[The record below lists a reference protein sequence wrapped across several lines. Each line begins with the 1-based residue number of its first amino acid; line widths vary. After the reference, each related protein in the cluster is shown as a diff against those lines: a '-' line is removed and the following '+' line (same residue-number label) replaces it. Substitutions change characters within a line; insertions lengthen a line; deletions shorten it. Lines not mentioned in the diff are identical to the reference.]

1 MDNSRY
7 EIFVGKVLDG
17 RYKILE
23 LVGVGGMAFVLKAE
37 DMVMNRI
44 VAIKILNEEFNGDE
58 QAEQRFINESKAVA
72 MLSHKNIVNIYDVA
86 IYPDMKYIVMEYL
99 DGITLK
105 EYLNYKGRLQWKEA
119 CYYICQILLAL
130 EHAHSK
136 GVIHRD
142 IKPQNIIL
150 LKNGEI
156 KVTDFGIAKLPTGA
170 PLTMTDKAIGTV
182 YYISPEQ
189 AGGKTTDFYSD
200 LYSVGVMLYECVTG
214 SLPFVATSPITVAM
228 MQINDAP
235 RDPSEI
241 EQKLPKGLVQIIL
254 KAMEKAP
261 EDRFRSAHGMLRAME
276 QIVGD
281 PEMIF
286 DFAAIVEP
294 EPEIEETAT
303 SSLTIEKPSEIV
315 YVPETVID
323 ETEETKQSSETP
335 TPIPI
340 RRRPPRRRRR
350 RRKEKGGGL
359 LSVIAGVT
367 FAFVVVALVSGGI
380 LAYKVIK
387 HIGSQPKDDY
397 LEITVPELIGEVFDE
412 EFEKELLEQKIRVLK
427 ITYTYNA
434 EFADGEIISQS
445 PLPDAIR
452 KISREGEY
460 VDVTLSVSLGK
471 GSVVLPDL
479 KYYDKREAESFLKK
493 YNINVQKLYT
503 QHDTILD
510 GYVVS
515 TSPEAGQVVNAGD
528 IVYVY
533 ISQGQE
539 VEMVKVPLLMGL
551 TLEKAE
557 IELDKVKLSL
567 GEVKYEVTNELLDD
581 GKIIFQAVS
590 EGQKVAAYSTEIN
603 VTVAKYEEPVVSE
616 PEISDES
623 IADESVG
630 DESLGDESVGDESVG
645 DVPSV
650 DESTDTP
657 PADEST
663 DIPPAEEST
672 DTPPADE
679 STDAP
684 PAEESTDTPP
694 AEESTDTPPA
704 EESTDTPPAEES
716 TETPPAEESEEVPNP
731 WG

>member
-44 VAIKILNEEFNGDE
+44 VAIKILNEEYNGDE

-130 EHAHSK
+130 EHAHGK

-241 EQKLPKGLVQIIL
+241 EPELPKGLVQIIL

-276 QIVGD
+276 QVAGD

-286 DFAAIVEP
+286 DFAAVVEP

-323 ETEETKQSSETP
+323 ETEETKKTSETP
-335 TPIPI
+335 TPVPL
-340 RRRPPRRRRR
+340 RRRPPRRRSRK
-350 RRKEKGGGL
+350 RKEKKAGL
-359 LSVIAGVT
+359 LSIIAGVT
-367 FAFVVVALVSGGI
+367 FAFILVALVSGGV

-387 HIGSQPKDDY
+387 HIGNQPKDDFI
-397 LEITVPELIGEVFDE
+397 EITVPQLVGEVFDE
-412 EFEKELLEQKIRVLK
+412 NFEAELLEQKIRILK

-515 TSPEAGQVVNAGD
+515 TSPEAGEVVNAGD

-539 VEMVKVPLLMGL
+539 VEMVKVPSLMGL
-551 TLEKAE
+551 TLEMADL
-557 IELDKVKLSL
+557 ELDKVKLSL
-567 GEVKYEVTNELLDD
+567 GEIRYETTNEILDD
-581 GKIIFQAVS
+581 GKIIFQAIS

-616 PEISDES
+616 PDISDES
-623 IADESVG
+623 IG
-630 DESLGDESVGDESVG
+630 DESIGDESIGDESIG
-645 DVPSV
+645 
-650 DESTDTP
+650 DESIGDESIGDESIGDESIGDESIGDESIGGENSDVSTETP
-657 PADEST
+657 PSDTSVEAPSD
-663 DIPPAEEST
+663 EEST
-672 DTPPADE
+672 ETPLP
-679 STDAP
+679 
-684 PAEESTDTPP
+684 
-694 AEESTDTPPA
+694 
-704 EESTDTPPAEES
+704 EES

>member
-44 VAIKILNEEFNGDE
+44 VAIKILNEEYNGDE

-86 IYPDMKYIVMEYL
+86 IYPDMKYIVMEFL

-105 EYLNYKGRLQWKEA
+105 EYLNYKGRLKWKEA
-119 CYYICQILLAL
+119 SYYICQILLAL

-189 AGGKTTDFYSD
+189 AGGKTTDYYSD
-200 LYSVGVMLYECVTG
+200 IYSVGVMLYECVTG

-241 EQKLPKGLVQIIL
+241 EPELPKGLVQIIL

-261 EDRFRSAHGMLRAME
+261 ENRFRSAHGMLRAVE
-276 QIVGD
+276 QIAQSPDMVFAFDETTEPEQESEAQVGD
-281 PEMIF
+281 SDI
-286 DFAAIVEP
+286 A
-294 EPEIEETAT
+294 
-303 SSLTIEKPSEIV
+303 IEKPSEIT
-315 YVPETVID
+315 YVSENIID
-323 ETEETKQSSETP
+323 ETASKKKPSDELVP
-335 TPIPI
+335 PPR
-340 RRRPPRRRRR
+340 RRRPPRRRK
-350 RRKEKGGGL
+350 RKEEKSGL
-359 LSVIAGVT
+359 LSIIAGVT
-367 FAFVVVALVSGGI
+367 FAFILVALVSGGI
-380 LAYKVIK
+380 LAYRVIN
-387 HIGSQPKDDY
+387 HLNAQPKNEY
-397 LEITVPELIGEVFDE
+397 IEITVPTLVGEIFDE
-412 EFEKELLEQKIRVLK
+412 TFEQELLEQKIRVLK
-427 ITYTYNA
+427 ITYSYNA
-434 EFADGEIISQS
+434 EYGAGEIISQS

-493 YNINVQKLYT
+493 YNIEVQKLYT

-515 TSPEAGQVVNAGD
+515 TSPEAGEVVNAGD
-528 IVYVY
+528 VVYLY

-539 VEMVKVPLLMGL
+539 VEMVKVPKIMGL
-551 TLEKAE
+551 TLEKAQ
-557 IELDKVKLSL
+557 IELDKVNLSL
-567 GEVKYEVTNELLDD
+567 GEVKYETTNEILDD

-603 VTVAKYEEPVVSE
+603 VTVARYEPPAISE
-616 PEISDES
+616 PESSDES
-623 IADESVG
+623 IGDIPDESIDVVP
-630 DESLGDESVGDESVG
+630 DESTDEGSTDVPPSDEST

-650 DESTDTP
+650 DESTDAP
-657 PADEST
+657 S
-663 DIPPAEEST
+663 
-672 DTPPADE
+672 ADE

-684 PAEESTDTPP
+684 PADESASVPP
-694 AEESTDTPPA
+694 VD
-704 EESTDTPPAEES
+704 
-716 TETPPAEESEEVPNP
+716 ESEEVPNP

>member
-44 VAIKILNEEFNGDE
+44 VAIKILNEEYNGDE

-86 IYPDMKYIVMEYL
+86 IYPDMKYIVMEFL

-105 EYLNYKGRLQWKEA
+105 EYLNYKGRLKWKEA
-119 CYYICQILLAL
+119 SYYICQILLAL

-189 AGGKTTDFYSD
+189 AGGKTTDYYSD
-200 LYSVGVMLYECVTG
+200 IYSVGVMLYECVTG

-241 EQKLPKGLVQIIL
+241 EPELPKGLVQIIL

-261 EDRFRSAHGMLRAME
+261 ENRFRSAHGMLRAVE
-276 QIVGD
+276 QIAQSPDMVFAFDETTEPEQESEAQVGD
-281 PEMIF
+281 SDI
-286 DFAAIVEP
+286 A
-294 EPEIEETAT
+294 
-303 SSLTIEKPSEIV
+303 IEKPSEIT
-315 YVPETVID
+315 YVSENIID
-323 ETEETKQSSETP
+323 ETASKKKPSDELVP
-335 TPIPI
+335 PPR
-340 RRRPPRRRRR
+340 RRRPPRRRK
-350 RRKEKGGGL
+350 RKEEKSGL
-359 LSVIAGVT
+359 LSIIAGVT
-367 FAFVVVALVSGGI
+367 FAFILVALVSGGI
-380 LAYKVIK
+380 LAYRVIN
-387 HIGSQPKDDY
+387 HLNAQPKNEY
-397 LEITVPELIGEVFDE
+397 IEITVPKLVGEIFDE
-412 EFEKELLEQKIRVLK
+412 TFEQELLEQKIRVLK
-427 ITYTYNA
+427 ITYSYNA
-434 EFADGEIISQS
+434 EYGAGEIISQS

-493 YNINVQKLYT
+493 YNIEVQKLYT

-515 TSPEAGQVVNAGD
+515 TSPEAGEVVNAGD
-528 IVYVY
+528 VVYLY

-539 VEMVKVPLLMGL
+539 VEMVKVPKIMGL
-551 TLEKAE
+551 TLEKAQ
-557 IELDKVKLSL
+557 IELDKVNLSL
-567 GEVKYEVTNELLDD
+567 GEVKYETTNEILDD

-603 VTVAKYEEPVVSE
+603 VTVARYEPPAISE
-616 PEISDES
+616 PESSDES
-623 IADESVG
+623 IGDIPDESI
-630 DESLGDESVGDESVG
+630 
-645 DVPSV
+645 DVTP
-650 DESTDTP
+650 DESTDEGSTDVP
-657 PADEST
+657 PSDESTDVPSADEST
-663 DIPPAEEST
+663 DAPS
-672 DTPPADE
+672 ADE

-684 PAEESTDTPP
+684 PADESASVPP
-694 AEESTDTPPA
+694 VD
-704 EESTDTPPAEES
+704 
-716 TETPPAEESEEVPNP
+716 ESEEVPNP

>member
-44 VAIKILNEEFNGDE
+44 VAIKILNEEYNGDE

-86 IYPDMKYIVMEYL
+86 IYPDMKYIVMEFL

-105 EYLNYKGRLQWKEA
+105 EYLNYKGRLKWKEA
-119 CYYICQILLAL
+119 SYYICQILLAL

-189 AGGKTTDFYSD
+189 AGGKTTDYYSD
-200 LYSVGVMLYECVTG
+200 IYSVGVMLYECVTG

-241 EQKLPKGLVQIIL
+241 EPELPKGLVQIIL

-261 EDRFRSAHGMLRAME
+261 ENRFRSAHGMLRAVE
-276 QIVGD
+276 QIAQSPDMVFAFDETTEPEQESEAQVGD
-281 PEMIF
+281 SDI
-286 DFAAIVEP
+286 A
-294 EPEIEETAT
+294 
-303 SSLTIEKPSEIV
+303 IEKPSEIT
-315 YVPETVID
+315 YVSENIID
-323 ETEETKQSSETP
+323 ETASKKKPSDELVP
-335 TPIPI
+335 PPR
-340 RRRPPRRRRR
+340 RRRPPRRRK
-350 RRKEKGGGL
+350 RKEEKSGL
-359 LSVIAGVT
+359 LSIIAGVT
-367 FAFVVVALVSGGI
+367 FAFILVALVSGGI
-380 LAYKVIK
+380 LAYRVIN
-387 HIGSQPKDDY
+387 HLNAQPKNEY
-397 LEITVPELIGEVFDE
+397 IEITVPTLVGEIFDE
-412 EFEKELLEQKIRVLK
+412 TFEQELLEQKIRVLK
-427 ITYTYNA
+427 ITYSYNA
-434 EFADGEIISQS
+434 EYGAGEIISQS

-493 YNINVQKLYT
+493 YNIEVQKLYT

-515 TSPEAGQVVNAGD
+515 TSPEAGEVVNAGD
-528 IVYVY
+528 VVYLY

-539 VEMVKVPLLMGL
+539 VEMVKVPKIMGL
-551 TLEKAE
+551 TLEKAQ
-557 IELDKVKLSL
+557 IELDKVNLSL
-567 GEVKYEVTNELLDD
+567 GEVKYETTNEILDD

-603 VTVAKYEEPVVSE
+603 VTVARYEPPAISE
-616 PEISDES
+616 PESSDES
-623 IADESVG
+623 IGDIPDESI
-630 DESLGDESVGDESVG
+630 
-645 DVPSV
+645 DVVP
-650 DESTDTP
+650 DESTDEESTDVP
-657 PADEST
+657 PSDESTDAPSADEST
-663 DIPPAEEST
+663 DVPS
-672 DTPPADE
+672 ADE

-684 PAEESTDTPP
+684 PTDESASVPP
-694 AEESTDTPPA
+694 VD
-704 EESTDTPPAEES
+704 
-716 TETPPAEESEEVPNP
+716 ESEEVPNP

>member
-44 VAIKILNEEFNGDE
+44 VAIKILNEEYNGDE

-130 EHAHSK
+130 EHAHGK

-241 EQKLPKGLVQIIL
+241 EPELPKGLVQIIL

-276 QIVGD
+276 QVAGD

-286 DFAAIVEP
+286 DFAAVVEP

-323 ETEETKQSSETP
+323 ETEETKKTSETP
-335 TPIPI
+335 TPVPL
-340 RRRPPRRRRR
+340 RRRPPRRRSRK
-350 RRKEKGGGL
+350 RKEKKAGL
-359 LSVIAGVT
+359 LSIIAGVT
-367 FAFVVVALVSGGI
+367 FAFILVALVSGGV

-387 HIGSQPKDDY
+387 HIGNQPKDDFI
-397 LEITVPELIGEVFDE
+397 EITVPQLVGEVFDE
-412 EFEKELLEQKIRVLK
+412 NFEAELLEQKIRILK

-452 KISREGEY
+452 KISRDGEY

-515 TSPEAGQVVNAGD
+515 TSPEAGEVVNAGD

-539 VEMVKVPLLMGL
+539 VEMVKVPSLMGL
-551 TLEKAE
+551 TLEMADL
-557 IELDKVKLSL
+557 ELDKVKLSL
-567 GEVKYEVTNELLDD
+567 GEIRYETTNEILDD
-581 GKIIFQAVS
+581 GKIIFQAIS

-616 PEISDES
+616 PDISDES
-623 IADESVG
+623 IG
-630 DESLGDESVGDESVG
+630 DESIGDESIGDESIG
-645 DVPSV
+645 
-650 DESTDTP
+650 DESIGDESIGDESIGDESIGDESIGDESIGGENSDVSTETP
-657 PADEST
+657 PSDTSVEAPSD
-663 DIPPAEEST
+663 EEST
-672 DTPPADE
+672 ETPLP
-679 STDAP
+679 
-684 PAEESTDTPP
+684 
-694 AEESTDTPPA
+694 
-704 EESTDTPPAEES
+704 EES